1 MIETAEP
8 GGRVMETSETM
19 RSGPAGVEYSFER
32 FSTLSIRVDPSY
44 QSVAIRAP
52 LLPNEI
58 RASRI
63 RQFAMSQFD
72 SNKDY
77 YGVLGVDKQASRAEI
92 DRQYKREA
100 AKHHPD
106 RGGSEERMKCLNEA
120 YGVLKDHTLRSSYDA
135 GRRKT
140 YPAQNFTP
148 VATPTARDVGVMGHC
163 LSALLCLIAGV
174 FLLLLVRFQW
184 MFFLWPLLILAL
196 FVLGFGILLARSAMV
211 AVDASLPV
219 TSRFKG
225 HNRIQEVAF
234 WTVIVS
240 GGYGLY
246 VVMTL

>member
-1 MIETAEP
+1 M
-8 GGRVMETSETM
+8 
-19 RSGPAGVEYSFER
+19 
-32 FSTLSIRVDPSY
+32 
-44 QSVAIRAP
+44 
-52 LLPNEI
+52 
-58 RASRI
+58 
-63 RQFAMSQFD
+63 QFAMSQYD

-77 YGVLGVDKQASRAEI
+77 YGVLGVDKHASQVEI
-92 DRQYKREA
+92 DRQYKRQA
-100 AKHHPD
+100 SMHHPD
-106 RGGSEERMKCLNEA
+106 RGGSEERMKSLNEA
-120 YGVLKDHTLRSSYDA
+120 YGVLKDQTLRSSYDA
-135 GRRKT
+135 SRPRP
-140 YPAQNFTP
+140 YSAYSAQNFTP
-148 VATPTARDVGVMGHC
+148 VTTPTARDVGVMGHC
-163 LSALLCLIAGV
+163 LSALLCLIAGI

-184 MFFLWPLLILAL
+184 IWFLWPLAILAL